1 MNDNNLVTF
10 KDKEMNSKLLP
21 YEFNHS
27 QDDRQWTITHAT
39 KGLNNKLD
47 LECYYERRKRLQ
59 LLRISPIEKIY
70 IALQST
76 QRFCSL

>member
-27 QDDRQWTITHAT
+27 QDDRQ
-39 KGLNNKLD
+39 
-47 LECYYERRKRLQ
+47 
-59 LLRISPIEKIY
+59 
-70 IALQST
+70 
-76 QRFCSL
+76 